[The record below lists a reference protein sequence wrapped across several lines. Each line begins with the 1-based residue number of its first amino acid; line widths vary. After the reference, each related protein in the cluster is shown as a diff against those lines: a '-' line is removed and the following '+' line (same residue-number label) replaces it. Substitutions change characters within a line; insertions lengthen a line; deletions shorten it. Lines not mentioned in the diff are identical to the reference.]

1 MTVIWWLIG
10 LVMGTVIGFLVGRL
24 HGALERDPLLS
35 EAEARER
42 CLEAL
47 RTPYD
52 HPLLPTVYDPIP
64 SMRTNPPRKGPCP
77 HCGFDGHSD
86 LNAARNMPQ
95 RAS

>member
-35 EAEARER
+35 EAEAREQ

-52 HPLLPTVYDPIP
+52 PLLPTVYDPIP
-64 SMRTNPPRKGPCP
+64 SMRENQPRKGRVCF
-77 HCGFDGHSD
+77 HCGHEEHSD
-86 LNAARNMPQ
+86 LNAARNMLQ